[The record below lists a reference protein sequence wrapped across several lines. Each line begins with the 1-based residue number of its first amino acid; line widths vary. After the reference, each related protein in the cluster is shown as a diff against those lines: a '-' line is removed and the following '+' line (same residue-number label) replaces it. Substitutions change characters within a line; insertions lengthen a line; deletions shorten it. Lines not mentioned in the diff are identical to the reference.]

1 MFDSI
6 TPQQIIDDV
15 EAITDNDG
23 YDLISDVQLVAW
35 MNNEMST
42 MWQWGVRCSRDAFTK
57 SKEGQ
62 IAAGNN
68 YISITAAAPTGLGV
82 TDFLSLRD
90 VDLKVGNGY
99 YKKLRPFNFA
109 TRDRVVQLSHR
120 LIGEDLWLNPPNY
133 AALYPFRIWY
143 LSKAPAA
150 SATALDAALS
160 LPTGGDEYVKQ
171 GMAAKVRV
179 RLDDD
184 PSPHLAAQEAAKR
197 GVEAWLASSRG
208 AQGTI
213 ADVSD
218 DYWAELW

>member
-23 YDLISDVQLVAW
+23 YDLISDVQLVTW

-42 MWQWGVRCSRDAFTK
+42 MWQWGIRCSRDAFTK
-57 SKEGQ
+57 PKEGQ
-62 IAAGNN
+62 IANGSN
-68 YISITAAAPTGLGV
+68 YISITATAPTGLGV

-90 VDLKVGNGY
+90 VDLKVGDGY
-99 YKKLRPFNFA
+99 YKKIRQYNFA
-109 TRDRVVQLSHR
+109 TRDRVIQMSYR
-120 LIGEDLWLNPPNY
+120 LLGEDLWINPPNISS
-133 AALYPFRIWY
+133 LYPFRLWY
-143 LSKAPAA
+143 LSKAPVA
-150 SATALDAALS
+150 SAAALSTPLS

-171 GMAAKVRV
+171 GMAAKVRI

-184 PSPHLAAQEAAKR
+184 PAPHYAAQEQAKR

-208 AQGTI
+208 AQGAI

-218 DYWAELW
+218 DYWCELW